1 MILFLTGNTFRYR
14 AGCGDKD
21 EMIPD
26 NHLIDEMRKVFPDP
40 CRALY
45 FCDDY
50 DDEENGAWFDKLT
63 DEFIDGF
70 EYSGFQFESFI
81 CVDGRNASQA
91 EELIRQANFI
101 ILGGGHTPSQNRFF
115 KSMGLADLLKSYDG
129 VIWAISAGSMNC
141 AETVYAAPE
150 EDGEALDPD
159 YERFLTG
166 LGLTKTTI
174 LPHYNYWKDRTLDGL
189 DYINEIVLPDSM
201 GKTFYYIT
209 DGSYILV
216 KDGIEE
222 LRGEAYIVHDGTI
235 NPFTVNGDSILL

>member
-1 MILFLTGNTFRYR
+1 MILFLTGNTFTDRS
-14 AGCGDKD
+14 GCDDKS

-26 NHLIDEMRKVFPDP
+26 NRLIDEMRSVFPAP
-40 CRALY
+40 CRAIY
-45 FCDDY
+45 FSDSPDD
-50 DDEENGAWFDKLT
+50 F
-63 DEFIDGF
+63 EFIDYITDDTRDGF

-101 ILGGGHTPSQNRFF
+101 ILGGGHTPSQNCFF
-115 KSMGLADLLKSYDG
+115 KGMGLADLLKAYDG

-159 YERFLTG
+159 YKRFLTG
-166 LGLTKTTI
+166 LGFTKTAI
-174 LPHYNYWKDRTLDGL
+174 LPHYNYWKDKTLDGL
-189 DYINEIVLPDSM
+189 NYINEIILPDSI
-201 GKTFYYIT
+201 GRTFYYIA

-216 KDGIEE
+216 KDGMEE
-222 LRGEAYIVHDGTI
+222 LRGEAYIVRNGTI
-235 NPFTVNGDSILL
+235 KQISANGDTVLL

>member
-1 MILFLTGNTFRYR
+1 MILFLTGNTFRDR
-14 AGCGDKD
+14 TGCEDKA

-26 NHLIDEMRKVFPDP
+26 NHLIDEMQKVFPVP

-50 DDEENGAWFDKLT
+50 DDEEDGAWFDELSE
-63 DEFIDGF
+63 DIRDGF

-115 KSMGLADLLKSYDG
+115 KGIGLADLLKAYDG

-150 EDGEALDPD
+150 EDGEAVDPA
-159 YERFLTG
+159 YKRFLTG

-174 LPHYNYWKDRTLDGL
+174 LPHYNYWKDKTLDGF

-201 GKTFYYIT
+201 GKTFYYIS

-216 KDGIEE
+216 KDCIEE
-222 LRGEAYIVHDGTI
+222 LRGEAYIVHDGKI
-235 NPFTVNGDSILL
+235 KHFSAYGDSLLL

>member
-1 MILFLTGNTFRYR
+1 MILFLTGNTFRDR
-14 AGCGDKD
+14 TGCEDKS

-26 NHLIDEMRKVFPDP
+26 NHLIDEMQKMFPDP

-45 FCDDY
+45 FSDGPDD
-50 DDEENGAWFDKLT
+50 F
-63 DEFIDGF
+63 EFNDFIANDTKDGF

-81 CVDGRNASQA
+81 CVDDRNASQA
-91 EELIRQANFI
+91 KELIQEANFI
-101 ILGGGHTPSQNRFF
+101 ILGGGHTPSQNRYFRDIAL
-115 KSMGLADLLKSYDG
+115 GDLLKDYDG

-150 EDGEALDPD
+150 EDGEAVDPE
-159 YERFLTG
+159 YKRFMTG

-189 DYINEIVLPDSM
+189 NYINEIILPDSM
-201 GKTFYYIT
+201 GRTFCYIT

-222 LRGEAYIVHDGTI
+222 LRGEAYIVHNGKI
-235 NPFTVNGDSILL
+235 KQLSANGDSVLL

>member
-1 MILFLTGNTFRYR
+1 MILFLTGNTFRDR
-14 AGCGDKD
+14 TGCEDKS

-50 DDEENGAWFDKLT
+50 DDEEEGAWFDWLSG
-63 DEFIDGF
+63 DIRDGF

-81 CVDGRNASQA
+81 CVDGRNASRA
-91 EELIRQANFI
+91 EDLIRQANFI

-115 KSMGLADLLKSYDG
+115 KGIGLADLRKAYDG

-150 EDGEALDPD
+150 EDGEAIDPG

-166 LGLTKTTI
+166 LGFTKTTL
-174 LPHYNYWKDRTLDGL
+174 LPHYNYWKNRTLDDL
-189 DYINEIVLPDSM
+189 NYINEIIMVLAQ
-201 GKTFYYIT
+201 KC
-209 DGSYILV
+209 
-216 KDGIEE
+216 
-222 LRGEAYIVHDGTI
+222 
-235 NPFTVNGDSILL
+235 GDLG

>member
-1 MILFLTGNTFRYR
+1 MILFLTGNTFTDRP
-14 AGCGDKD
+14 GCDDKS

-26 NHLIDEMRKVFPDP
+26 NRLIDEMRSVFPAP

-45 FCDDY
+45 FSDGPDDFEFNDY
-50 DDEENGAWFDKLT
+50 ITDDT
-63 DEFIDGF
+63 RDGF

-91 EELIRQANFI
+91 EELIRKANFI

-115 KSMGLADLLKSYDG
+115 REIGLRDLLNDYDG
-129 VIWAISAGSMNC
+129 IIWGISAGSMNC

-166 LGLTKTTI
+166 LALTKTTI

-201 GKTFYYIT
+201 GKSFCYIT

-216 KDGIEE
+216 KDGKEE

-235 NPFTVNGDSILL
+235 KHFSANGDSVLL